1 MKEVDRLRQLLKT
14 VKNDTTPALQGKHE
28 DAKTK
33 TEADGE
39 HNKSALPLDLIAKQN
54 QNQTEATNTDYEK
67 EGTVKGLGLRHSRD
81 LRKGRKGDDGAN
93 IKAKLQENSVL
104 KSLGLL
110 MGEKDTARKLVNLS
124 NEEQKQRDE
133 KLAEEH
139 MKTHRVH

>member
-33 TEADGE
+33 TEDDGE
-39 HNKSALPLDLIAKQN
+39 HKKSALPLDLIAKQN

-67 EGTVKGLGLRHSRD
+67 EGTVKGLGLHHSRD

-110 MGEKDTARKLVNLS
+110 MGGKDTARKLVNLS
-124 NEEQKQRDE
+124 NEEQKQRGKE
-133 KLAEEH
+133 LAEEH